1 MSVSNL
7 PNWPSADHCYSKAY
21 RLLEKWGAANYRAA
35 KAVYMGKQTMPC
47 PRPTPEMLSLID
59 ALNRGDEE
67 QIKGIILAGD
77 NYRTY

>member
-1 MSVSNL
+1 
-7 PNWPSADHCYSKAY
+7 
-21 RLLEKWGAANYRAA
+21 
-35 KAVYMGKQTMPC
+35 
-47 PRPTPEMLSLID
+47 MLSLID